1 MKKLLAVFTISDYM
15 NNERFLKVYSNGEEV
30 SYSLVSISQS
40 SFSIS
45 NLQTKLPMFEF
56 DFESTLDLIHEVR
69 QALTKSVYYEKSFK
83 CLV

>member
-1 MKKLLAVFTISDYM
+1 MKKLLAVLTISDYM
-15 NNERFLKVYSNGEEV
+15 NNEKFLKVYSNGEEV
-30 SYSLVSISQS
+30 SYSLVNHSQS

-56 DFESTLDLIHEVR
+56 DFEGTLDLIHEVR
-69 QALTKSVYYEKSFK
+69 QAIKKSVYYEKDFK